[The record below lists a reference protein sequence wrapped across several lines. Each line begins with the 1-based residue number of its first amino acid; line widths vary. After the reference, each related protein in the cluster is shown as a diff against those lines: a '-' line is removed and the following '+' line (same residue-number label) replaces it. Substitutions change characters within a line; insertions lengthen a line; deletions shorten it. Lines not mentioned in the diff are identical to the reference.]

1 MFWNAY
7 KIGFGF
13 SHKEKPNLV
22 LLCYH
27 VASNSAKTFK
37 KSLKMEIDHQM
48 VFAKALWKSV
58 TAHKKSPWK
67 YYYLLASLPKNGQY
81 DWPIFVFLSFQV
93 RKNKICS
100 GVQLFPLLCKTLL
113 DEVVQTTLE
122 VKYGGESPWKPKE
135 LIFHPDPIST
145 KDRVINHNHNP
156 YNWFPLQ
163 VYKKQFFFIISQ
175 KSQSWVVHSGQKCLT
190 NQNEMVHRRLW
201 KIASIW
207 HFCLQLFFLLC
218 NHFPNSENV

>member
-67 YYYLLASLPKNGQY
+67 YYYLLASLPKNGQI
-81 DWPIFVFLSFQV
+81 WLTNFCFSFFSGK
-93 RKNKICS
+93 KNKICS

-163 VYKKQFFFIISQ
+163 VYKKHFFLSYHKNLNPELYTVGKSVLQIKTKWFIEGFGKLPQFGIFACNF
-175 KSQSWVVHSGQKCLT
+175 
-190 NQNEMVHRRLW
+190 
-201 KIASIW
+201 
-207 HFCLQLFFLLC
+207 FFLLC